1 MSVFDVAYLQTRSFG
16 TNEYALRRHRDGHL
30 VLASDRADAH
40 LLKTPLLRYLNV
52 FFAIGFGLLPKSK
65 CALVCSRHITAA
77 SPWHNVTDRQADRV
91 YSGFVFYQ
99 VSPVSSHMPKS
110 CKFGYFVRCPGV
122 SEWVCE
128 LTWLFIYIGAFQTF
142 DFTVS
147 GHQNHKQTSV
157 FSLLTLPH
165 SSTIFHLCLL
175 PPPDAFEH
183 SSLVLA
189 FSFLVFP
196 TIFSFYI
203 FLRLA

>member
-1 MSVFDVAYLQTRSFG
+1 MCSQASQGRTSCISFWSC
-16 TNEYALRRHRDGHL
+16 RRTL
-30 VLASDRADAH
+30 TKNPTAA
-40 LLKTPLLRYLNV
+40 LLKCV
-52 FFAIGFGLLPKSK
+52 FHNWVW
-65 CALVCSRHITAA
+65 LVAKKQMRTSLQSTHYSSIPVTQRH
-77 SPWHNVTDRQADRV
+77 RQADRV

-128 LTWLFIYIGAFQTF
+128 LTWLFIYIGAFWTF

-196 TIFSFYI
+196 TIFSF
-203 FLRLA
+203 

>member
-16 TNEYALRRHRDGHL
+16 TNECALRRHRDGHL

-52 FFAIGFGLLPKSK
+52 FFTIGFGLLPKSK
-65 CALVCSRHITAA
+65 CATSLQSTHYSSIPVTQRH
-77 SPWHNVTDRQADRV
+77 WQADRV

-99 VSPVSSHMPKS
+99 VSPVSLHMPKS

-122 SEWVCE
+122 IEWVCE
-128 LTWLFIYIGAFQTF
+128 LTWLFIYIGAFWTF

-165 SSTIFHLCLL
+165 SSIIFHLCLL

-196 TIFSFYI
+196 TIFSF
-203 FLRLA
+203 